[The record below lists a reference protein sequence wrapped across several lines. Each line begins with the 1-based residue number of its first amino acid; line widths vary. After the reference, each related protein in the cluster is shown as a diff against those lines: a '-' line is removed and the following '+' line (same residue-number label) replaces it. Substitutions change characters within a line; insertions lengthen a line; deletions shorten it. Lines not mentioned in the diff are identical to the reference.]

1 MIFWSNMLDALAAL
15 VHLHLVQRSGTT
27 VSKRQLLFVDLAGS
41 ERTARTGVEG
51 AAKQQATAINGS
63 LTVLGKVIRALGA
76 RAAHVPY
83 RDSTL
88 TMLLR
93 SAFGGRSKTA
103 VVRPPQVASRSEGSM
118 LADHVFIWLGR

>member
-1 MIFWSNMLDALAAL
+1 M
-15 VHLHLVQRSGTT
+15 R
-27 VSKRQLLFVDLAGS
+27 
-41 ERTARTGVEG
+41 GVEG

-93 SAFGGRSKTA
+93 SAFGGSGRSKTA
-103 VVRPPQVASRSEGSM
+103 VVRPPQVASRSERVH
-118 LADHVFIWLGR
+118 AC

>member
-1 MIFWSNMLDALAAL
+1 MATGHALNARSSRSHCL

-103 VVRPPQVASRSEGSM
+103 VVRPPQVASRSERVH
-118 LADHVFIWLGR
+118 AC